1 MSESTDQFVHR
12 LNTEILEK
20 QLSNTSD
27 SALKKMVSTLLVEEH
42 LKSSGAKGR
51 TRLAK
56 PFLGSR

>member
-1 MSESTDQFVHR
+1 MSESTDEFVHR
-12 LNTEILEK
+12 LNSEILQK

-27 SALKKMVSTLLVEEH
+27 SAVRSMVSTLLIEEQ

-56 PFLGSR
+56 PFPGS